1 MSSGMNRPHLVP
13 FSYNEEYKNYGTKL
27 QIVAK
32 IGHIS
37 PCTEKIGRDWKMV
50 IVFEIYRLKFSRN
63 NPQ

>member
-37 PCTEKIGRDWKMV
+37 PCTEKIGRD
-50 IVFEIYRLKFSRN
+50 
-63 NPQ
+63 